1 MVDYNKE
8 MFNSIESNQPHLFK
22 QHVEAGA
29 EINSRNSDNRTALH
43 VSIFKRSDEI
53 SKEILSKLEPE
64 LGAKGKYEGTP
75 LHMAAFMDDLYSA
88 KKIIEILKAGEGIS
102 VIDQKDMN
110 GNTAFHLACMYGR
123 LEIAHLI
130 LKTIAPKSWTHPEL
144 DSIGKTSIGESE
156 EGEEEEA
163 VEPPEAVRKLLNART
178 NTASTPLHISAVNC
192 RNLVTEYLL
201 KIGADPQA
209 KDEED
214 TPPQLYIPGNVE
226 SYFKVPAYVRCANC
240 NESLKL
246 DGEEQR
252 SGMYFCPYCE
262 QEVDHLKGQ
271 NEESAWFSDAV
282 GKEKQNNLYKDETK
296 EPVEEEKS
304 ETEEPPSS
312 DKEPADEPAE
322 PVVESKQREGV
333 INCEKCSTPL
343 QLEQDEIEA
352 GEYYCPYCMQVSKLP

>member
-8 MFNSIESNQPHLFK
+8 MFNSIESNQSHLFK

-110 GNTAFHLACMYGR
+110 GNTAFHLACMYGQ

-144 DSIGKTSIGESE
+144 DSIGKTSIG
-156 EGEEEEA
+156 A
-163 VEPPEAVRKLLNART
+163 VSYTHLRAHETRHDLVCRLL
-178 NTASTPLHISAVNC
+178 L
-192 RNLVTEYLL
+192 
-201 KIGADPQA
+201 
-209 KDEED
+209 
-214 TPPQLYIPGNVE
+214 
-226 SYFKVPAYVRCANC
+226 
-240 NESLKL
+240 
-246 DGEEQR
+246 
-252 SGMYFCPYCE
+252 
-262 QEVDHLKGQ
+262 
-271 NEESAWFSDAV
+271 
-282 GKEKQNNLYKDETK
+282 EKKK
-296 EPVEEEKS
+296 
-304 ETEEPPSS
+304 
-312 DKEPADEPAE
+312 
-322 PVVESKQREGV
+322 
-333 INCEKCSTPL
+333 
-343 QLEQDEIEA
+343 
-352 GEYYCPYCMQVSKLP
+352 

>member
-88 KKIIEILKAGEGIS
+88 EKIIEILKAGEGIS

-130 LKTIAPKSWTHPEL
+130 LKKQLHPNRGPTLSWTRL
-144 DSIGKTSIGESE
+144 GKP
-156 EGEEEEA
+156 
-163 VEPPEAVRKLLNART
+163 VLVNLRKGRRKRLLNRLKQSE
-178 NTASTPLHISAVNC
+178 NSLTPGPIQHQRLFTS
-192 RNLVTEYLL
+192 
-201 KIGADPQA
+201 PQ
-209 KDEED
+209 
-214 TPPQLYIPGNVE
+214 
-226 SYFKVPAYVRCANC
+226 
-240 NESLKL
+240 
-246 DGEEQR
+246 
-252 SGMYFCPYCE
+252 
-262 QEVDHLKGQ
+262 
-271 NEESAWFSDAV
+271 
-282 GKEKQNNLYKDETK
+282 
-296 EPVEEEKS
+296 
-304 ETEEPPSS
+304 
-312 DKEPADEPAE
+312 
-322 PVVESKQREGV
+322 
-333 INCEKCSTPL
+333 
-343 QLEQDEIEA
+343 
-352 GEYYCPYCMQVSKLP
+352 